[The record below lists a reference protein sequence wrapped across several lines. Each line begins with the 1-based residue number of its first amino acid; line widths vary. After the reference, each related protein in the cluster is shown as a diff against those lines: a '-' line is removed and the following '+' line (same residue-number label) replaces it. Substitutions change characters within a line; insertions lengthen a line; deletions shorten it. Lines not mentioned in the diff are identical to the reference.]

1 MKKIF
6 IIGGGSLFV
15 LLIGVFITFYPFGM
29 MDIELKGIDPG
40 SLTDGSYTGTFEK
53 RRLTNKVTVHI
64 QNNRIVKIEIVKDLF
79 GAEKIGASDEV
90 FRRVMEMQDT
100 KIDVITG
107 STVTTNAYLKAIENA
122 LTGR

>member
-40 SLTDGSYTGTFEK
+40 SLTDGSYTGTFEQG
-53 RRLTNKVTVHI
+53 RFTNTLTVHI
-64 QNNRIVKIEIVKDLF
+64 QNNRIVKIDIVRDLF
-79 GAEKIGASDEV
+79 GAEAIGASDEV
-90 FRRVMEMQDT
+90 FRRVMEKQDT
-100 KIDVITG
+100 KIDAVTG
-107 STVTTNAYLKAIENA
+107 STVTMNAYLKAIENA
-122 LTGR
+122 LPGR